1 MGTAPHS
8 TKLEGIKPVKAIT
21 SYTTVLFF
29 PVTMLLSAC
38 ATPNRGNIGIDWG
51 NTQTHKET
59 TKPTVSK
66 KMVHLPTHLLMVI
79 GPNILTD
86 TTVTNTPIMTRIE
99 IYIFISMAV
108 VGELQLHYPATSNFL
123 TILSLSS

>member
-59 TKPTVSK
+59 TKPTV
-66 KMVHLPTHLLMVI
+66 
-79 GPNILTD
+79 
-86 TTVTNTPIMTRIE
+86 
-99 IYIFISMAV
+99 
-108 VGELQLHYPATSNFL
+108 
-123 TILSLSS
+123 